1 MSWLVMLGLAVA
13 MIAVAALLG
22 AQPKGAR
29 QISNT
34 KLMGVARFVLLVFGL
49 VLAFFAFRSRG
60 H

>member
-1 MSWLVMLGLAVA
+1 MSWLVMLGVAVA
-13 MIAVAALLG
+13 MIAGAAVLG
-22 AQPKGAR
+22 AQPKGTR